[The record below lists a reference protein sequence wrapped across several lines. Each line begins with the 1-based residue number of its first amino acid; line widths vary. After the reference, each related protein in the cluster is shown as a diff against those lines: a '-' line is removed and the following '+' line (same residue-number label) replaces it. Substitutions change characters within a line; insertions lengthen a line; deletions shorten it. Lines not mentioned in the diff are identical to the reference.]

1 MGRDVLSQLLYST
14 RSEFVLGITAALVT
28 VGIATMVGAVA
39 AYYGGLPDAL
49 LMRLADRVIALPAIS
64 LLIVLSA
71 LFNLNLFY
79 LALIIG
85 LLGGFG
91 GTAIILKSQ
100 ALSIRVKPFIEAA
113 RVAGGGQFHIIFVHI
128 VPHLLPLSLLYTMF
142 TVTSAI
148 FAEAV
153 LSFLG
158 LLDLRMSWRIMI
170 HTANTGGYLLGG
182 TRHWWLIVPPGA
194 SITLLCSAL
203 YLGGPGTGRGGKS
216 KAETTQR
223 LMGGVGLELNMNS
236 GPVLEV
242 SGLSLT
248 YLVRQGEVRAVQ
260 DVSFQL
266 LRGQSLGLVGE
277 SGCGKSSV
285 ANCLL
290 RLLPDNA
297 RVSGGRV
304 LLDGR
309 DLLSMTEEEI
319 RAYRWRRISMV
330 FQTAMNV
337 LDPVYR
343 VGEQIVE
350 AIEAHGVETSD
361 AAARERV
368 SNLFRKVGLDPLLM
382 HRYPHEFSGGMRQ
395 RAVIAMALS
404 CDPDVIIADEPTTA
418 LDVIVQDGILREL
431 KSIQRENNMAAI
443 YISHDIA
450 VVAEVTDTVA
460 VMYAGR
466 LVEIGK
472 TVEVLNA
479 PWYPYTASLTSSF
492 PSITTTG
499 YLGRKLVHRILRLL
513 IDWRKSPTKKGP

>member
-1 MGRDVLSQLLYST
+1 
-14 RSEFVLGITAALVT
+14 
-28 VGIATMVGAVA
+28 
-39 AYYGGLPDAL
+39 
-49 LMRLADRVIALPAIS
+49 
-64 LLIVLSA
+64 
-71 LFNLNLFY
+71 
-79 LALIIG
+79 
-85 LLGGFG
+85 
-91 GTAIILKSQ
+91 
-100 ALSIRVKPFIEAA
+100 
-113 RVAGGGQFHIIFVHI
+113 
-128 VPHLLPLSLLYTMF
+128 
-142 TVTSAI
+142 
-148 FAEAV
+148 
-153 LSFLG
+153 
-158 LLDLRMSWRIMI
+158 
-170 HTANTGGYLLGG
+170 
-182 TRHWWLIVPPGA
+182 
-194 SITLLCSAL
+194 
-203 YLGGPGTGRGGKS
+203 
-216 KAETTQR
+216 
-223 LMGGVGLELNMNS
+223 MGGVGLELNMNS

-248 YLVRQGEVRAVQ
+248 YLVRHGEVRAVQ

-368 SNLFRKVGLDPLLM
+368 SILFRKVGLDPLLM

-431 KSIQRENNMAAI
+431 KSIQRENNMAVI

-479 PWYPYTASLTSSF
+479 PWHPYTASLTSSF
-492 PSITTTG
+492 PSIVG
-499 YLGRKLVHRILRLL
+499 EKRPLVPLGGEPPNL
-513 IDWRKSPTKKGP
+513 IEPPSGCPFHPRCPAATEVCRSKFPPKVIRDGHWAAC